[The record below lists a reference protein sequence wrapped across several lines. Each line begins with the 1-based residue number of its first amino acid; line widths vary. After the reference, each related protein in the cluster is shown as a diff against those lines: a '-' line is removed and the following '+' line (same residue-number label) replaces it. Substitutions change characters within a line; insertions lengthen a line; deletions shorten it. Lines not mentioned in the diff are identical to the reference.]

1 MIDNHSKFNII
12 TDEIDDKFIVY
23 ITDKKTFIEKF
34 KYEFTV
40 YRNFDKKGLIEDAI
54 DIYKRKL
61 NIGRNTKQ

>member
-1 MIDNHSKFNII
+1 MIEKYSKFNII
-12 TDEIDDKFIVY
+12 TEEIDNKFIVY
-23 ITDKKTFIEKF
+23 LIDKKTFIEKF

-61 NIGRNTKQ
+61 LKS